1 MADRHFRCVYDLF
14 GSENVYQMIFW
25 DILAGFVSGA
35 IGAMGLGGGAV
46 LLIYLALLKDK
57 NQLEAQGVNL
67 MFFIPVAAISVIIYA
82 VRKQIKWKI
91 VLPIIVVGLFGA
103 AFGVWL
109 SGIIGDKIVAKIFGG
124 LLAAVGIWQIVASIR
139 SKN

>member
-1 MADRHFRCVYDLF
+1 
-14 GSENVYQMIFW
+14 MIFW

>member
-1 MADRHFRCVYDLF
+1 
-14 GSENVYQMIFW
+14 MILW
-25 DILAGFVSGA
+25 DILAGFLSGA
-35 IGAMGLGGGAV
+35 IGAMGLGGGAI
-46 LLIYLALLKDK
+46 LLIYLALLKGK

-91 VLPIIVVGLFGA
+91 VLPLIVIGLFGA
-103 AFGVWL
+103 ALGVWL

-124 LLAAVGIWQIVASIR
+124 LLAAVGIWQIVAGFK
-139 SKN
+139 SKKQK